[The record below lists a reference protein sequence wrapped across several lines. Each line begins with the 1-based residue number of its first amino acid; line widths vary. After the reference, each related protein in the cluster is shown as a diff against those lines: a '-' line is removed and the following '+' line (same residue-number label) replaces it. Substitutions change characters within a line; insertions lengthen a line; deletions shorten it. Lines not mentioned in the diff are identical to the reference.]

1 MSPPANLL
9 RDRWQGVTQMNA
21 RLVLALVL
29 TALVDYIP
37 ANAQQPVPRFEP
49 GPCAIQPGEWAQKV
63 RLECGALVV
72 AMDREHPDRKQLRLA
87 VAILHPTRPASQ
99 PPLVLLHGGPAGPGG
114 LRADPMTLAVR
125 WLPSLTRDLVIYD
138 QRGAGFSEPALCP
151 DAAAQALRVRT
162 MPTARERERRWND
175 AADQCV
181 TELKREGLDP
191 HFFNSRVN
199 AADLIELRRVLGY
212 ESWDVFG
219 VSYGARLAQE
229 VMKRDPRAVHSAIL
243 ASPLIPGAAKAE
255 DALSIQRAM
264 ERIFA
269 DCAAQPSCR
278 SAFPAPE
285 QDLNEL
291 YLELNAKPLEVVV
304 EHGDSWTTV
313 ILDGDRLVWYL
324 LGRYTVAQIDRLPLL
339 LHKLRWADRTT
350 AARLLVGSGQGS
362 YAANNTLTNLV
373 MCYDTAGIEYRRAVE
388 EVKNQLKEPF
398 QGLTSD
404 DESCSHFLDRFA
416 DAVDHQFVS
425 SDIPTLILTNQFD
438 DRTPT
443 EHGRRIT
450 ASLSHAYL
458 FELPGLG
465 HAATPTGC
473 FDTIALSFL
482 KDPARRPD
490 ASCVAAMPRLTFET
504 ERLERPM
511 LFFTINNTDAVLMP
525 FTGTWDAPFP
535 NAPRPFN
542 FSLTIANRQ
551 VTGNI
556 TAGGGALNVPVL
568 EGTADPGTLMFK
580 VKSPGGDRIITFTG
594 TVEGNTI
601 AFQRDVLVP
610 PGGETGGNAVWGT
623 EGPRTFTARRTRGAV
638 P

>member
-1 MSPPANLL
+1 VEASFVSDPRKEIQMRA
-9 RDRWQGVTQMNA
+9 RFGV
-21 RLVLALVL
+21 ALVVVAVL
-29 TALVDYIP
+29 GCTA
-37 ANAQQPVPRFEP
+37 ASAQQPVPRFEP
-49 GPCAIQPGEWAQKV
+49 GPCAIQPGDWAKNV

-87 VAILHPTRPASQ
+87 VAILHPKQRTSE

-114 LRADPMTLAVR
+114 LRTDAMTLAVR
-125 WLPSLTRDLVIYD
+125 WFSALNRDIVVYD
-138 QRGAGFSEPALCP
+138 QRGAGFSEPTLCP
-151 DAAAQALRVRT
+151 DAATQALRVRT
-162 MPTARERERRWND
+162 MPTARERERGWND

-181 TELKREGLDP
+181 IELKREGLDP

-199 AADLIELRRVLGY
+199 AADLIDLRKVLGY

-229 VMKRDPRAVHSAIL
+229 VMKRDPKAVHSAIL

-264 ERIFA
+264 ERVFA
-269 DCAAQPSCR
+269 DCAAQSSCR

-285 QDLNEL
+285 QDFNEL
-291 YLELNAKPLEVVV
+291 YVELNAKPLQVAVDD
-304 EHGDSWTTV
+304 GDSRTTV
-313 ILDGDRLVWYL
+313 VLDGDRLVWYL
-324 LGRYTVAQIDRLPLL
+324 VSRYTVGQIDRLPML
-339 LHKLRWADRTT
+339 LHELRRGDRAT
-350 AARLLVGSGQGS
+350 AARLLVGSGQGP

-373 MCYDTAGIEYRRAVE
+373 MCYDSAGTIEYRRAVE
-388 EVKNQLKEPF
+388 DVKNRLKEPF
-398 QGLTSD
+398 QGLIVG
-404 DESCSHFLDRFA
+404 DERCGRLLERFA

-450 ASLSHAYL
+450 ASLSRAYL

-473 FDTIALSFL
+473 FDTLALSFL
-482 KDPARRPD
+482 RNPARQPD
-490 ASCVAAMPRLTFET
+490 AACIAAMPRLTFET
-504 ERLERPM
+504 RQLERPR
-511 LFFTINNTDAVLMP
+511 LFFTINSTDAALTP
-525 FTGTWDAPFP
+525 FAGAWDATFP

-542 FSLTIANRQ
+542 FSLTISGGK

-556 TAGGGALNVPVL
+556 TAGGGALNVPIL
-568 EGTADPGTLMFK
+568 EGTANQGTVMFK
-580 VKSPGGDRIITFTG
+580 VNSPTGDHIITFTG
-594 TVEGNTI
+594 TVDGNTI
-601 AFQRDVLVP
+601 SFVRDVAVQ
-610 PGGETGGNAVWGT
+610 PGGQSGGNALWGT
-623 EGPRTFTARRTRGAV
+623 SGPRTFTARRAQ
-638 P
+638 

>member
-1 MSPPANLL
+1 MSTRFLIALGVVALLGCLPAS
-9 RDRWQGVTQMNA
+9 
-21 RLVLALVL
+21 
-29 TALVDYIP
+29 
-37 ANAQQPVPRFEP
+37 AQQPVPRFEP
-49 GPCAIQPGEWAQKV
+49 GPCAIQPGEWASSV

-72 AMDREHPDRKQLRLA
+72 AMDREHPERKQLRLA
-87 VAILHPTRPASQ
+87 VAILHPMQRASEA
-99 PPLVLLHGGPAGPGG
+99 PLVLLHGGPAGPGG
-114 LRADPMTLAVR
+114 LRADTMALAVR
-125 WLPSLTRDLVIYD
+125 WSATLNRDIVVYD
-138 QRGAGFSEPALCP
+138 QRGAGFSEPTLCP
-151 DAAAQALRVRT
+151 DAATQALRVRT
-162 MPTARERERRWND
+162 MPTARERERGWND
-175 AADQCV
+175 AADRCV

-255 DALSIQRAM
+255 DALSIQQAI

-278 SAFPAPE
+278 SAFPAPQ
-285 QDLNEL
+285 QDLNQL

-304 EHGDSWTTV
+304 EGGDSRTTV
-313 ILDGDRLVWYL
+313 ILDGDRLVL
-324 LGRYTVAQIDRLPLL
+324 SLVGRYTVGQINRLPLL
-339 LHKLRWADRTT
+339 LHELRRGDRAT
-350 AARLLVGSGQGS
+350 AARLLVGGGQGPNP
-362 YAANNTLTNLV
+362 ANNTLTHLV
-373 MCYDTAGIEYRRAVE
+373 MCYDTAGIEYRRAIE
-388 EVKNQLKEPF
+388 DVKNRLKEPF

-416 DAVDHQFVS
+416 DAADHQFVR

-450 ASLSHAYL
+450 ASLSHAFL

-490 ASCVAAMPRLTFET
+490 ASCVSAMPRLTFET
-504 ERLERPM
+504 ERLERPL
-511 LFFTINNTDAVLMP
+511 LFFSINSTDAALTP
-525 FTGTWDAPFP
+525 FAGQWEAPFP

-542 FSLTIANRQ
+542 VLLTIAHRK
-551 VTGNI
+551 VTGRI

-568 EGTADPGTLMFK
+568 EGTTDPGTLMFK
-580 VKSPGGDRIITFTG
+580 VKSPGGGRIITFTG

-601 AFQRDVLVP
+601 SFRRDVLVP
-610 PGGETGGNAVWGT
+610 PGAETGGNALWGT
-623 EGPRTFTARRTRGAV
+623 EGPRRFTARRAQ
-638 P
+638 